1 MDNKQAQIDAE
12 LESLR
17 LLSDD
22 EVKGLIE
29 QQKDVINRYKQS
41 AKCKQGMAFK
51 RRKQRETQERRH
63 LRTTIKALTTKG

>member
-41 AKCKQGMAFK
+41 AECKQGMAFK
-51 RRKQRETQERRH
+51 RRKQREAQERRH
-63 LRTTIKALTTKG
+63 LRTAIKALTTRG